1 MSARGLKAA
10 VKGLVLDED
19 AVCALKGVI
28 FTSPLVGMP
37 AAVCSRFGALP
48 LALATLWR
56 GCAPLWLLM
65 ELMLR
70 DWVASLSPGSES
82 AQGGSYC

>member
-1 MSARGLKAA
+1 M
-10 VKGLVLDED
+10 LVED
-19 AVCALKGVI
+19 AVCALRGVI

-37 AAVCSRFGALP
+37 AAVCNQLGALP

-56 GCAPLWLLM
+56 GCALVRLLT

-70 DWVASLSPGSES
+70 DWVASLSPGSKS
-82 AQGGSYC
+82 VQGGGYF